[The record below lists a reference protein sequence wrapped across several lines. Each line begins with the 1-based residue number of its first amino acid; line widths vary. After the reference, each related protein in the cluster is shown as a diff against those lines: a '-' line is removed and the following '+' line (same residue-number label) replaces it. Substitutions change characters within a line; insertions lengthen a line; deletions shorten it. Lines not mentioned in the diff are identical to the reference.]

1 MFGVENKK
9 TDSLPRNILDIALA
23 LTEAKINAEKVGV

>member
-1 MFGVENKK
+1 MSGTEKIK

-23 LTEAKINAEKVGV
+23 VTDAKINAEKVGV